1 MCTSARTLWYNGVS
15 ATEECDMSKRKE
27 LRVSEHEWRATRH
40 FAPKRT
46 VAKIKSPWWAF
57 WRK

>member
-1 MCTSARTLWYNGVS
+1 
-15 ATEECDMSKRKE
+15 MSKRKE